1 MGAAVSVQTLV
12 PYWKRHQVSWVID
25 YGAGN
30 LRNACFLQKQG
41 FKVVVVETPEHLSKI
56 QEKLSIN
63 GLPEIVSHRVSCF
76 QMEVDLILANFVINI
91 IEKDEER
98 KEIISNVYNNLKVGG
113 FFLVEVKEKSRRYP
127 QKGFSEEEL
136 DGLVGEWN
144 FQKIRIMRRRGLLG
158 ILYCK

>member
-1 MGAAVSVQTLV
+1 MGAAVSVQCLV
-12 PYWKRHQVSWVID
+12 PYWKRHQVSLVID

-41 FKVVVVETPEHLSKI
+41 FKVVIVETPEHLNKI
-56 QEKLSIN
+56 KEKIFIN
-63 GLPEIVSHRVSCF
+63 QLPEIASHRISCF
-76 QMEVDLILANFVINI
+76 KMEVDLILSNFVLNI
-91 IEKDEER
+91 IEEEKVR
-98 KEIISNVYNNLKVGG
+98 KEFIANVYKNLKEGG
-113 FFLVEVKEKSRRYP
+113 FFLVEVKEKSSRYP

-136 DGLVGEWN
+136 DRLVGEWN